1 MNTLLKPRVLIVIG
15 SLDLGGA
22 EKHLLTILPHLL
34 NHYDI
39 TIYVTAHRGLL
50 EPDFISKGI
59 NVIGSTQKTA
69 LRQNP
74 LSRFFRLSKRF
85 SQLFFYLKNDSYD
98 IIHFFLPGSYLLG
111 GVAAVILKKKHL
123 IMSRRSQNDY
133 QQKHKIGAVIER
145 KLHRHMD
152 IIVGNSHKIVQQLKQ
167 EGVTDKQLRLIY
179 NGVVIPDINDHAV
192 HATLTLMI
200 VANLIFYK
208 GHADLL
214 HALALIKDRLPED
227 WQLLC
232 VGHDGG
238 ELKKLMTLTDS
249 LELTAHI
256 QWLGQRLDI
265 PELTMMSDIGLLVS
279 HEEGFSNAILEF
291 MAAGKPM
298 VVTDV
303 GGNAEAITDGVC
315 GLVVPTKQSEKLA
328 DAILTLA
335 HNKELRLAY
344 GHAARQRAIEY
355 FSLQHCISGYNK
367 LYADIL
373 KN

>member
-1 MNTLLKPRVLIVIG
+1 
-15 SLDLGGA
+15 
-22 EKHLLTILPHLL
+22 
-34 NHYDI
+34 
-39 TIYVTAHRGLL
+39 
-50 EPDFISKGI
+50 
-59 NVIGSTQKTA
+59 
-69 LRQNP
+69 
-74 LSRFFRLSKRF
+74 
-85 SQLFFYLKNDSYD
+85 
-98 IIHFFLPGSYLLG
+98 
-111 GVAAVILKKKHL
+111 
-123 IMSRRSQNDY
+123 MSRRSQNDY